1 MSNLPTRVLFAL
13 GHFLYPVALAEQILG
28 LLIELAP
35 QPFDTQPME
44 QDCWKL
50 SQLRPEI
57 LASYHLDPAGFIR

>member
-44 QDCWKL
+44 QDC
-50 SQLRPEI
+50 
-57 LASYHLDPAGFIR
+57 